1 MRVDLRRSALMNRSR
16 LSEKKVECPLLP
28 PEWRVKRAMGGD
40 LLGVGEGTCD
50 MPRVPSSPSS
60 SGIKADVTNSNTRIP
75 AGTRKGSVL
84 WVAKLGVKR
93 SKMNRTQCANTGL
106 WFYPY

>member
-28 PEWRVKRAMGGD
+28 PKWRVKRAMGGD

-60 SGIKADVTNSNTRIP
+60 SDDVLVRCVVTNSNTRIP
-75 AGTRKGSVL
+75 VIINGTLIWGRALGRQAGR
-84 WVAKLGVKR
+84 
-93 SKMNRTQCANTGL
+93 
-106 WFYPY
+106 